1 MADIEEILDY
11 ILPAD
16 DNPTTTAP
24 FPLSSSV
31 SPFPSSS
38 SLSSSP
44 SSDQSSTS
52 FVAEG
57 GLDPDSE
64 DRHQLLKESTKVK
77 RILYVNAALLQQ
89 SSKEVAKQLTIITR
103 SATNSAN
110 FLYDCVKDGFEALE
124 LLYKNSY
131 HAMIIY
137 NDLPNMSG
145 LETIRIAQHIDQL
158 ATLAIILIGVP
169 EEPLEEEDRQTISRI
184 YYNSPSQR
192 FLGADF
198 LDAVASF
205 TKE

>member
-1 MADIEEILDY
+1 VLGAVGGD
-11 ILPAD
+11 
-16 DNPTTTAP
+16 
-24 FPLSSSV
+24 
-31 SPFPSSS
+31 
-38 SLSSSP
+38 
-44 SSDQSSTS
+44 SSTGIS
-52 FVAEG
+52 PHFVDTE
-57 GLDPDSE
+57 SQNQ
-64 DRHQLLKESTKVK
+64 HQLDKESIKVK
-77 RILYVNAALLQQ
+77 RVLYVNAELLTQ
-89 SSKEVAKQLTIITR
+89 SSKEVAKRLNLITR